1 MARIARSACRAQ
13 RDSAMTRRS
22 FDAKVVLV
30 SGAAGGLGV
39 ALCRRFAAA
48 GATIVAVD
56 RDAAGLERLGES
68 LATDTVPVLT
78 LPTDITD
85 VMACRAVVDATL
97 ARFGRLDGLVNNAG
111 ISHRSLL
118 RETDPATIRRVMD
131 VNFFGAVH
139 LTQAALPQLL
149 AQHGAIVAIS
159 SVAGFAPLIG
169 RTGYAASK
177 HALHGFF
184 DSLRSEV
191 EGEGVGVTLVCPS
204 FIRTGIG
211 AAATDG
217 SGAPVSSQ
225 RVITGR
231 ESSAEAIA
239 ARIFDAVV
247 AGRGLLFPD
256 AVSRQ
261 AWWLSR
267 LAPGLYAKIMKRR
280 LGKEFAGLEPHP

>member
-1 MARIARSACRAQ
+1 MAHIACSGHRAQ
-13 RDSAMTRRS
+13 RNSAMTRRS
-22 FDAKVVLV
+22 FDAKVVIV
-30 SGAAGGLGV
+30 SGAAGGLGA

-48 GATIVAVD
+48 GAQIVAVD
-56 RDAAGLERLGES
+56 RDAAGLARLGTS
-68 LATDTVPVLT
+68 LAADAVLT

-85 VMACRAVVDATL
+85 VMACRAAVDATL
-97 ARFGRLDGLVNNAG
+97 VRFGRLDGLVNNAG

-118 RETDPATIRRVMD
+118 RDTDPATIRRVMD

-139 LTQAALPQLL
+139 LTQAALPHLL

-191 EGEGVGVTLVCPS
+191 EGEGVSVTLVCPS

-217 SGAPVSSQ
+217 SGAPVSTR
-225 RVITGR
+225 RVTTGG
-231 ESSAEAIA
+231 ESTPDEVAG
-239 ARIFDAVV
+239 RIFDAVA
-247 AGRGLLFPD
+247 AGRRLLLPD

-267 LAPGLYAKIMKRR
+267 LAPGLYAMIMKRR
-280 LGKEFAGLEPHP
+280 LGKEFAGLGPRR

>member
-1 MARIARSACRAQ
+1 
-13 RDSAMTRRS
+13 MTRRS
-22 FDAKVVLV
+22 FDARVVMV
-30 SGAAGGLGV
+30 SGAAGGLGA

-48 GATIVAVD
+48 GAQIVAVD
-56 RDAAGLERLGES
+56 RDAAGLAHLAGS
-68 LATDTVPVLT
+68 LAADAVLT
-78 LPTDITD
+78 LPADITD
-85 VMACRAVVDATL
+85 AQACRAAVDAAL

-118 RETDPATIRRVMD
+118 RETGPETIRRVME

-149 AQHGAIVAIS
+149 ARRGAIVVVS

-191 EGEGVGVTLVCPS
+191 EGDGVSVTLVCPS

-217 SGAPVSSQ
+217 SGAPVSTP
-225 RVITGR
+225 RVTTGG
-231 ESSAEAIA
+231 ESTPDEVAR
-239 ARIFDAVV
+239 RIFDAVA
-247 AGRGLLFPD
+247 AGRRLLLPD

-261 AWWLSR
+261 AWWVSR
-267 LAPGLYAKIMKRR
+267 LAPGLYAKLMTRR
-280 LGKEFAGLEPHP
+280 LGEEFAGLGPRP